1 MKRILFLLFL
11 YLAPGLFAQTETDI
25 QLAQHYYA
33 NGEFDKAV
41 TYYEKLFENS
51 PTRVYFTRYFEC
63 LNQTKDYK
71 TAEKI
76 LKKQI
81 SQNKADLELRI
92 LLGQFYEDTKEDSKA
107 KKAWEDILNNVDN
120 NPSQTINMYQLL
132 VGKGKYEM
140 AKQVLDKGR
149 KLASFYPFNFQ
160 YADYYAVTGN
170 KKEMV
175 REYLDY
181 LETQPPMAEAI
192 QGAMNQRMNLAE
204 AESPDFLLLKEQLI
218 QRVQKADAPIVMSEM
233 LVWLFVQSRNF
244 SGAYNQVVA
253 IDKRNG
259 NTGYR
264 VYDLGN
270 ICLENKEYETA
281 RKCFKYV
288 MALGQENENYY
299 NALKSLLNARYREI
313 TTNRSYSKA
322 EIDSTVSEY
331 ETALKAVGSNKM
343 SVPISVE
350 YAHILAFYADKASQA
365 IDILTKLLEKG
376 GFTDIQ
382 KAQIK
387 MQLADIHVLSG
398 DIWEASLLYMQIDT
412 DFKYEAIGNEAK
424 FKNARVFYF
433 DGEFDFAQSQLDVLK
448 EATSK
453 IIANDALQLSVMI
466 TDNFG
471 LDSNFQAMSW
481 FASAELLIEQHKY
494 DEAFSLFDSI
504 QKNYPFHSLADEIL
518 FRKAKAMEMQG
529 KWEKALD
536 YYSDLLKF
544 HGQDILADDALFNMG
559 DIEENILH
567 NKEKALEFYKRLV
580 IDYKGSLFSAEAKKR
595 IRFLRGD
602 KNIGS
607 EDDEI

>member
-1 MKRILFLLFL
+1 MKKILFLFFL
-11 YLAPGLFAQTETDI
+11 CIAQGLFAQTETDI
-25 QLAQHYYA
+25 QLAQHYYV

-63 LNQTKDYK
+63 LTQTKEYK

-81 SQNKADLELRI
+81 AQNKADLELRI
-92 LLGQFYEDTKEDSKA
+92 MLGQFYEDTKEDSKA
-107 KKAWEDILNNVDN
+107 KKAWEDILDNVDN

-132 VGKGKYEM
+132 VGKGKNEM

-192 QGAMNQRMNLAE
+192 QGAMNQRMNLSE
-204 AESPDFLLLKEQLI
+204 AESSDFILLKEQLI

-233 LVWLFVQSRNF
+233 LVWLFVQSKNF
-244 SGAYNQVVA
+244 SGAYSQVVA

-264 VYDLGN
+264 VFDLGN

-288 MALGQENENYY
+288 MALGKENENYF
-299 NALKSLLNARYREI
+299 NALKSLLNTRYREI
-313 TTNRSYSKA
+313 TTNRSYSKS

-343 SVPISVE
+343 SVPITVE
-350 YAHILAFYADKASQA
+350 YAHILAFYSDKAPQA
-365 IDILTKLLEKG
+365 IDVLTKLLEKG

-398 DIWEASLLYMQIDT
+398 DIWEASLLYMQIDN

-536 YYSDLLKF
+536 YYSDLVKF

-559 DIEENILH
+559 DIEENMLH
-567 NKEKALEFYKRLV
+567 NKEKALEYYKRLV